1 MKTRELDLSN
11 LKDAFPPMPKD
22 CREALM
28 NAACSV
34 KEEQPMKRASIRTA
48 LIVAAL
54 IIVTMAAA
62 IAATQLGWVD
72 FYGHYDNVRVPKAA
86 QEALNATA
94 HDTYQ
99 VGPLTFT
106 VNQLLADGHIAMSAV
121 EARTTDG
128 SEALCGVDDIFDP
141 IGASGDTALLK
152 HFNLS
157 GDTTWVDA
165 AKQLNIPLYGIRA
178 LLEIDEEYSA
188 GDAMEDPLWNE
199 DGSIVYF
206 NMPATNKEAVK
217 DSLPATLY
225 LAVRRY
231 DPETGEEVEKW
242 VDRKEI
248 TIPVGGVLE
257 NKTYLPTGDNKLL
270 NFTLESVTAEQTC
283 AGAYLTLNLTAD
295 KGMNEDS
302 LHQLIDALTLLDGAG
317 QPLPEGMNLSINPSI
332 EAWPKATIEYL
343 AGVDTL
349 PESIQLKTSD
359 VTLTLK

>member
-1 MKTRELDLSN
+1 MKPREIDLSH
-11 LKDAFPPMPKD
+11 LKDAFPPMPED
-22 CREALM
+22 CRDALLT
-28 NAACSV
+28 AARSV
-34 KEEQPMKRASIRTA
+34 REEQPMKRASVRTA

-99 VGPLTFT
+99 VGPITFT
-106 VNQLLADGHIAMSAV
+106 VNQLLADGHIAISAV

-152 HFNLS
+152 HFHLS

-165 AKQLNIPLYGIRA
+165 AKQLNVPLYGIRA
-178 LLEIDEEYSA
+178 LLEISEEYSD
-188 GDAMEDPLWNE
+188 GGAMEDPLWNE

-248 TIPVGGVLE
+248 TIPVGGVLKS
-257 NKTYLPTGDNKLL
+257 KTYLPAGDAKLSG
-270 NFTLESVTAEQTC
+270 FTFQSVTAEQTC

-295 KGMNEDS
+295 EGITEDA
-302 LHQLIDALTLLDGAG
+302 LYQLIDAMTLLDGAG
-317 QPLPEGMNLSINPSI
+317 QPLPGGMNLSIDLNAL
-332 EAWPKATIEYL
+332 AWPTATIEYL
-343 AGVDTL
+343 CGVDAL
-349 PESIQLKTSD
+349 PESIQLKTKD
-359 VTLTLK
+359 VTLTLQ